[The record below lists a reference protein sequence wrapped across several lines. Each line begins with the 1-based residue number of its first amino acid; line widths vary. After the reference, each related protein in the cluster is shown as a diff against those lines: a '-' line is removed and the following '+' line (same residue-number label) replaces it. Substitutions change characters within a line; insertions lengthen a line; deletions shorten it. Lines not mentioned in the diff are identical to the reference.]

1 MRMDVN
7 ALIVVGIIAVVGFIL
22 LKNLI
27 RTLVFVAIVVA
38 GIYYLAKAGYL
49 PDSVSN
55 FVLNSL
61 SFFDK
66 LDVSGWI
73 DKLSTLLDKIK
84 DLGGVLS

>member
-1 MRMDVN
+1 MDANSLV
-7 ALIVVGIIAVVGFIL
+7 LLGIIAVIGLLV
-22 LKNLI
+22 LKNII
-27 RTLVFVAIVVA
+27 RTLLFALVVVA
-38 GIYYLAKAGYL
+38 GMYYLAKAGYL
-49 PDSVSN
+49 PDSISN

-73 DKLSTLLDKIK
+73 DKISMLLDKVK

>member
-1 MRMDVN
+1 MDANSLV
-7 ALIVVGIIAVVGFIL
+7 LLGIIAVIGLLV
-22 LKNLI
+22 LKNII
-27 RTLVFVAIVVA
+27 RTLLFALVVVA
-38 GIYYLAKAGYL
+38 GMYYLAKAGYL

-73 DKLSTLLDKIK
+73 DKISMLLDKVK

>member
-1 MRMDVN
+1 MDAN
-7 ALIVVGIIAVVGFIL
+7 SLMLLGIIAVIGLFL
-22 LKNLI
+22 LKSLI
-27 RTLVFVAIVVA
+27 KTLLFALVVVA
-38 GIYYLAKAGYL
+38 GMYYLAKAGYL

-73 DKLSTLLDKIK
+73 DKISMLLDKIK